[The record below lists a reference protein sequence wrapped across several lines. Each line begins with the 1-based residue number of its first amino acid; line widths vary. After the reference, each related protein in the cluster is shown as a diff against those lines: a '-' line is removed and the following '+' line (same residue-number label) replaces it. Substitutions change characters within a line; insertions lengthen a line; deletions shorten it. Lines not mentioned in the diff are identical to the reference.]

1 MNSGVPSDR
10 DRTNGEPITWATV
23 AIGIAAV
30 VGLALLYWVLS
41 KSGLLAIISN
51 RAALRAA
58 IEKLGLWGPLALVGL
73 EALAIV
79 LSPIPSA
86 PVAIAAG
93 AIYGPVWGAVLIVIG
108 AEAGA
113 IIAFLIARGLGYEAI
128 RRWSGAQKYL
138 ARLWQ

>member
-10 DRTNGEPITWATV
+10 GRTNGEPITLTTV
-23 AIGIAAV
+23 AIGIAALVGIV
-30 VGLALLYWVLS
+30 VLYWVLS
-41 KSGLLAIISN
+41 KSGLLHIISN
-51 RAALRAA
+51 QAALRAA
-58 IEKLGLWGPLALVGL
+58 IEKLGFWGPLALVAL

-108 AEAGA
+108 A
-113 IIAFLIARGLGYEAI
+113 
-128 RRWSGAQKYL
+128 
-138 ARLWQ
+138 